1 MLRIARVAFAFV
13 VLALLCACGGGESS
27 PDLFASEA
35 VDNPPA
41 KFAGRAIAK
50 RHQFAR
56 LNPDALKHLAATGGR
71 LRLNLFDDLAVIA
84 IFTQTQPGIKDSR
97 THSGHLDDDTGS
109 SVTLTI
115 GQKILRGAVTT
126 GDGRQFQVSH
136 VDGGRY
142 VIFEIA
148 PPIGPLKGN

>member
-1 MLRIARVAFAFV
+1 M
-13 VLALLCACGGGESS
+13 
-27 PDLFASEA
+27 
-35 VDNPPA
+35 DNPPT
-41 KFAGRAIAK
+41 KFPERAIAK
-50 RHQFAR
+50 RHRFAR
-56 LNPDALKHLAATGGR
+56 LNPDALKRLASTGGR

-84 IFTQTQPGIKDSR
+84 AFTQTEPGIKDSR
-97 THSGHLDDDTGS
+97 THSGQLVDDAGS

-115 GQKILRGAVTT
+115 SQKILRGAVIT

-136 VDGGRY
+136 VEGGRY

>member
-1 MLRIARVAFAFV
+1 MRCFASAFAV
-13 VLALLCACGGGESS
+13 AALLGGCGGGESS
-27 PDLFASEA
+27 PDLFASGA
-35 VDNPPA
+35 MDNPPT
-41 KFAGRAIAK
+41 KFPERAIAK
-50 RHQFAR
+50 RHRFAR
-56 LNPDALKHLAATGGR
+56 LNPDALKRLASTGGR

-84 IFTQTQPGIKDSR
+84 IFTQTQPGIKDSS
-97 THSGHLDDDTGS
+97 THLGHLDDDTGS